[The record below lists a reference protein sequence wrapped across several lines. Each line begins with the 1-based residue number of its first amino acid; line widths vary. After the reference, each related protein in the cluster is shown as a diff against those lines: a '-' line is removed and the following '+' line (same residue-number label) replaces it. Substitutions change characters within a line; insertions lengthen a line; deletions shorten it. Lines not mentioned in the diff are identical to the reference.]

1 MTKVSTITPCYNMSK
16 YMKGFLDNLSTQTHK
31 DLEIVLDH
39 NDPSDEEVKLVEE
52 YNEQYDNIL
61 HIKVEGVDPIG
72 TSMNRCIEYAT
83 GDYLCIWNVD
93 DLRTPD
99 SIEVMA
105 KALDENPDVDFVYGN
120 YIIVPKFGSTEGQYV
135 DETGEKM
142 NYNRYDLGP
151 YFMFRKSLLEKSG
164 VFDEQ
169 LVQGADYDLA
179 LRLAFNAKG
188 LHLPINLGYY
198 LNEGLGQSTKPD
210 SKQPIERTVIELRYN
225 IRVLEPHLVPYT
237 RTYDVGNIIVDEEKF
252 QFLILDESHNTEKI
266 ISDTQSSPYIKW
278 NDESLADLIRN
289 DNVYNVFIFN
299 KDGNHGYFSL
309 LHNLTSNI
317 EGTIVELGNREGLGI
332 LSIYDA
338 LSEKVNYIH
347 LIL

>member
-39 NDPSDEEVKLVEE
+39 NDPTDEEVKLVEE

-120 YIIVPKFGSTEGQYV
+120 YVIVPKFGSTEGQYV
-135 DETGEKM
+135 DETGREDELTTGM
-142 NYNRYDLGP
+142 ILGP

-198 LNEGLGQSTKPD
+198 LNEGLGQSTKPN

-237 RTYDVGNIIVDEEKF
+237 RTYDVGNIIVDEEK
-252 QFLILDESHNTEKI
+252 I
-266 ISDTQSSPYIKW
+266 P
-278 NDESLADLIRN
+278 
-289 DNVYNVFIFN
+289 V
-299 KDGNHGYFSL
+299 
-309 LHNLTSNI
+309 SNF
-317 EGTIVELGNREGLGI
+317 R
-332 LSIYDA
+332 
-338 LSEKVNYIH
+338 
-347 LIL
+347 

>member
-72 TSMNRCIEYAT
+72 ISMNRCIEYAT

-120 YIIVPKFGSTEGQYV
+120 YVIVHKFGGTEGQYV
-135 DETGEKM
+135 D
-142 NYNRYDLGP
+142 
-151 YFMFRKSLLEKSG
+151 
-164 VFDEQ
+164 
-169 LVQGADYDLA
+169 
-179 LRLAFNAKG
+179 
-188 LHLPINLGYY
+188 
-198 LNEGLGQSTKPD
+198 
-210 SKQPIERTVIELRYN
+210 
-225 IRVLEPHLVPYT
+225 
-237 RTYDVGNIIVDEEKF
+237 
-252 QFLILDESHNTEKI
+252 
-266 ISDTQSSPYIKW
+266 
-278 NDESLADLIRN
+278 
-289 DNVYNVFIFN
+289 
-299 KDGNHGYFSL
+299 
-309 LHNLTSNI
+309 
-317 EGTIVELGNREGLGI
+317 
-332 LSIYDA
+332 
-338 LSEKVNYIH
+338 
-347 LIL
+347 

>member
-16 YMKGFLDNLSTQTHK
+16 YMKGFLKNLSTQTHK

-120 YIIVPKFGSTEGQYV
+120 YTIVPKFGGTEGQYV
-135 DETGEKM
+135 DETGREDELTTSM
-142 NYNRYDLGP
+142 ILGP
-151 YFMFRKSLLEKSG
+151 YFMFRKSILEKSG

-179 LRLAFNAKG
+179 LRLAFNGKG
-188 LHLPINLGYY
+188 LHLPVNLGYY
-198 LNEGLGQSTKPD
+198 LNEGLGQSTKPNI
-210 SKQPIERTVIELRYN
+210 KQPIERTVIELRYN

-237 RTYDVGNIIVDEEKF
+237 RSYDVDNIIVDEEK
-252 QFLILDESHNTEKI
+252 IPVS
-266 ISDTQSSPYIKW
+266 
-278 NDESLADLIRN
+278 
-289 DNVYNVFIFN
+289 
-299 KDGNHGYFSL
+299 
-309 LHNLTSNI
+309 NL
-317 EGTIVELGNREGLGI
+317 R
-332 LSIYDA
+332 
-338 LSEKVNYIH
+338 
-347 LIL
+347 

>member
-1 MTKVSTITPCYNMSK
+1 
-16 YMKGFLDNLSTQTHK
+16 MKGFLDNLSTQTHK

-39 NDPSDEEVKLVEE
+39 NDPSEEEVKMVEE
-52 YNEQYDNIL
+52 YNEQHDNIL
-61 HIKVEGVDPIG
+61 HIKVDGVDPIG

-120 YIIVPKFGSTEGQYV
+120 YIIVSKFGSVEGQYV
-135 DETGEKM
+135 DETGREDELTTGM
-142 NYNRYDLGP
+142 ILGP

-198 LNEGLGQSTKPD
+198 LNEGLGQSTKPN

-237 RTYDVGNIIVDEEKF
+237 RSYDVGNIIVDE
-252 QFLILDESHNTEKI
+252 QKI
-266 ISDTQSSPYIKW
+266 P
-278 NDESLADLIRN
+278 
-289 DNVYNVFIFN
+289 V
-299 KDGNHGYFSL
+299 
-309 LHNLTSNI
+309 SNF
-317 EGTIVELGNREGLGI
+317 R
-332 LSIYDA
+332 
-338 LSEKVNYIH
+338 
-347 LIL
+347 

>member
-120 YIIVPKFGSTEGQYV
+120 YVIVPKFGGTEGQYV
-135 DETGEKM
+135 DETGREDELTTGM
-142 NYNRYDLGP
+142 ILGP
-151 YFMFRKSLLEKSG
+151 YFMFRKSILEKSG
-164 VFDEQ
+164 IFDEQ

-179 LRLAFNAKG
+179 LRLAMNGKG

-198 LNEGLGQSTKPD
+198 LNEGLGQSTKPN

-225 IRVLEPHLVPYT
+225 IRVLEPQLMPYT
-237 RTYDVGNIIVDEEKF
+237 SEYDVENIIVDEEKIPVST
-252 QFLILDESHNTEKI
+252 LK
-266 ISDTQSSPYIKW
+266 
-278 NDESLADLIRN
+278 
-289 DNVYNVFIFN
+289 
-299 KDGNHGYFSL
+299 
-309 LHNLTSNI
+309 
-317 EGTIVELGNREGLGI
+317 
-332 LSIYDA
+332 
-338 LSEKVNYIH
+338 
-347 LIL
+347 

>member
-105 KALDENPDVDFVYGN
+105 RALDENPDVDFVYGN
-120 YIIVPKFGSTEGQYV
+120 YVIVPNFGGTEGQYV
-135 DETGEKM
+135 DETGREDELTTGM
-142 NYNRYDLGP
+142 ILGP
-151 YFMFRKSLLEKSG
+151 YFMFRKSILEKSG

-169 LVQGADYDLA
+169 LIQGADYDLA
-179 LRLAFNAKG
+179 LRLALNGKG

-198 LNEGLGQSTKPD
+198 LNEGLGQSTKPN

-237 RTYDVGNIIVDEEKF
+237 RQYDVENIIVDEEK
-252 QFLILDESHNTEKI
+252 I
-266 ISDTQSSPYIKW
+266 P
-278 NDESLADLIRN
+278 
-289 DNVYNVFIFN
+289 V
-299 KDGNHGYFSL
+299 
-309 LHNLTSNI
+309 SNF
-317 EGTIVELGNREGLGI
+317 
-332 LSIYDA
+332 
-338 LSEKVNYIH
+338 KQ
-347 LIL
+347 

>member
-120 YIIVPKFGSTEGQYV
+120 YVIVPRFGGTEGQYV
-135 DETGEKM
+135 DETGREDELTTGM
-142 NYNRYDLGP
+142 ILGP
-151 YFMFRKSLLEKSG
+151 YFMFRKSILEKSG

-179 LRLAFNAKG
+179 LRLAMNGKG

-198 LNEGLGQSTKPD
+198 LNEGLGQSTKPN

-237 RTYDVGNIIVDEEKF
+237 RSYDVDNIIVDEEKIPVST
-252 QFLILDESHNTEKI
+252 LK
-266 ISDTQSSPYIKW
+266 
-278 NDESLADLIRN
+278 
-289 DNVYNVFIFN
+289 
-299 KDGNHGYFSL
+299 
-309 LHNLTSNI
+309 
-317 EGTIVELGNREGLGI
+317 
-332 LSIYDA
+332 
-338 LSEKVNYIH
+338 
-347 LIL
+347 

>member
-1 MTKVSTITPCYNMSK
+1 
-16 YMKGFLDNLSTQTHK
+16 MKGFLDNLSTQTHK

-120 YIIVPKFGSTEGQYV
+120 YVIVPKFGGTEGQYV
-135 DETGEKM
+135 DETGREDELTTGM
-142 NYNRYDLGP
+142 ILGP
-151 YFMFRKSLLEKSG
+151 YFMFRKSILEKSG

-179 LRLAFNAKG
+179 LRLAMNGKG

-198 LNEGLGQSTKPD
+198 LNEGLGQSTKPN

-237 RTYDVGNIIVDEEKF
+237 RSYDVDNIIVDEEK
-252 QFLILDESHNTEKI
+252 IPVS
-266 ISDTQSSPYIKW
+266 
-278 NDESLADLIRN
+278 
-289 DNVYNVFIFN
+289 
-299 KDGNHGYFSL
+299 
-309 LHNLTSNI
+309 NL
-317 EGTIVELGNREGLGI
+317 R
-332 LSIYDA
+332 
-338 LSEKVNYIH
+338 
-347 LIL
+347 

>member
-1 MTKVSTITPCYNMSK
+1 
-16 YMKGFLDNLSTQTHK
+16 MKGFLDNLSTQTHK

-105 KALDENPDVDFVYGN
+105 KALDDNPDVDFVYGN
-120 YIIVPKFGSTEGQYV
+120 YTIVHNFGATEGQYV
-135 DETGEKM
+135 DETGREDELTTGM
-142 NYNRYDLGP
+142 ILGP
-151 YFMFRKSLLEKSG
+151 FFMFRKSILEKSG

-179 LRLAFNAKG
+179 LRLAFNGKG
-188 LHLPINLGYY
+188 LHLSINLGYY
-198 LNEGLGQSTKPD
+198 LNEGLGQSTKPN
-210 SKQPIERTVIELRYN
+210 SKQPIERTVIEMRYD
-225 IRVLEPHLVPYT
+225 IRVLEPHLMPYT
-237 RTYDVGNIIVDEEKF
+237 SEYDIENIIVDEEK
-252 QFLILDESHNTEKI
+252 IHVS
-266 ISDTQSSPYIKW
+266 
-278 NDESLADLIRN
+278 
-289 DNVYNVFIFN
+289 
-299 KDGNHGYFSL
+299 
-309 LHNLTSNI
+309 NL
-317 EGTIVELGNREGLGI
+317 
-332 LSIYDA
+332 
-338 LSEKVNYIH
+338 K
-347 LIL
+347 

>member
-16 YMKGFLDNLSTQTHK
+16 YIKGFLDNLSTQTHK

-39 NDPSDEEVKLVEE
+39 NDPSDEEVKLVED

-120 YIIVPKFGSTEGQYV
+120 YTIVPNFGGTQGQYV
-135 DETGEKM
+135 DETGREDELTTGM
-142 NYNRYDLGP
+142 ILGP
-151 YFMFRKSLLEKSG
+151 YFMFRKSILDKSG

-179 LRLAFNAKG
+179 LRLAFNGKG
-188 LHLPINLGYY
+188 LHLPVNLGYY

-210 SKQPIERTVIELRYN
+210 SKQPVERTVIELRYD
-225 IRVLEPHLVPYT
+225 IRVLEPQLVPYT
-237 RTYDVGNIIVDEEKF
+237 KTYDIENIIVDEEK
-252 QFLILDESHNTEKI
+252 IPVS
-266 ISDTQSSPYIKW
+266 
-278 NDESLADLIRN
+278 
-289 DNVYNVFIFN
+289 
-299 KDGNHGYFSL
+299 
-309 LHNLTSNI
+309 NL
-317 EGTIVELGNREGLGI
+317 R
-332 LSIYDA
+332 
-338 LSEKVNYIH
+338 
-347 LIL
+347 

>member
-52 YNEQYDNIL
+52 YNEEYDNIL

-120 YIIVPKFGSTEGQYV
+120 YVIVPNFGGTEGQYV
-135 DETGEKM
+135 DETGREDELTTGM
-142 NYNRYDLGP
+142 ILGP
-151 YFMFRKSLLEKSG
+151 YFMFRKSILAKSG

-179 LRLAFNAKG
+179 LRLALNGKG

-198 LNEGLGQSTKPD
+198 LNEGLGQSTKPN

-237 RTYDVGNIIVDEEKF
+237 REYDVMNIIVDEEK
-252 QFLILDESHNTEKI
+252 IAVS
-266 ISDTQSSPYIKW
+266 
-278 NDESLADLIRN
+278 
-289 DNVYNVFIFN
+289 
-299 KDGNHGYFSL
+299 
-309 LHNLTSNI
+309 NL
-317 EGTIVELGNREGLGI
+317 
-332 LSIYDA
+332 
-338 LSEKVNYIH
+338 K
-347 LIL
+347 

>member
-39 NDPSDEEVKLVEE
+39 NEPTDEEIMLVED
-52 YNEQYDNIL
+52 YNKKHDNIF
-61 HIKVEGVDPIG
+61 HIQVEGVDHIG
-72 TSMNRCIEYAT
+72 ISMNRCIEFAS

-93 DLRTPD
+93 DLRTPE
-99 SIEVMA
+99 SFEVMA

-120 YIIVPKFGSTEGQYV
+120 YVIVPKFGSTEGQYV
-135 DETGEKM
+135 DESGREEELTTGM
-142 NYNRYDLGP
+142 ILGP

-179 LRLAFNAKG
+179 LRLAFNATG

-198 LNEGLGQSTKPD
+198 LNEGLCQSTKPN

-225 IRVLEPHLVPYT
+225 IRLLEPHLVPYT
-237 RTYDVGNIIVDEEKF
+237 RSYDVGNIIDDEEK
-252 QFLILDESHNTEKI
+252 I
-266 ISDTQSSPYIKW
+266 P
-278 NDESLADLIRN
+278 
-289 DNVYNVFIFN
+289 V
-299 KDGNHGYFSL
+299 
-309 LHNLTSNI
+309 SNF
-317 EGTIVELGNREGLGI
+317 R
-332 LSIYDA
+332 
-338 LSEKVNYIH
+338 
-347 LIL
+347 

>member
-1 MTKVSTITPCYNMSK
+1 MTKVSTITPCNNMSK

-105 KALDENPDVDFVYGN
+105 NALDDNHNIDFVYGN
-120 YIIVPKFGSTEGQYV
+120 YVIVPKFGSTQGQYV
-135 DETGEKM
+135 DESGREEELTTGM
-142 NYNRYDLGP
+142 ILGP

-237 RTYDVGNIIVDEEKF
+237 RSYDVGNIIVDEEK
-252 QFLILDESHNTEKI
+252 I
-266 ISDTQSSPYIKW
+266 P
-278 NDESLADLIRN
+278 
-289 DNVYNVFIFN
+289 V
-299 KDGNHGYFSL
+299 
-309 LHNLTSNI
+309 SNF
-317 EGTIVELGNREGLGI
+317 R
-332 LSIYDA
+332 
-338 LSEKVNYIH
+338 
-347 LIL
+347 

>member
-52 YNEQYDNIL
+52 YNEEYDNIL

-120 YIIVPKFGSTEGQYV
+120 YVIVPNFGGTEGQYV
-135 DETGEKM
+135 DETGREDELTTGM
-142 NYNRYDLGP
+142 ILGP
-151 YFMFRKSLLEKSG
+151 YFMFRKSILEKSG

-179 LRLAFNAKG
+179 LRLALNGKG

-198 LNEGLGQSTKPD
+198 LNEGLGQSTKPN

-237 RTYDVGNIIVDEEKF
+237 REYDVMNIIVDEEK
-252 QFLILDESHNTEKI
+252 IAVS
-266 ISDTQSSPYIKW
+266 
-278 NDESLADLIRN
+278 
-289 DNVYNVFIFN
+289 
-299 KDGNHGYFSL
+299 
-309 LHNLTSNI
+309 NL
-317 EGTIVELGNREGLGI
+317 
-332 LSIYDA
+332 
-338 LSEKVNYIH
+338 K
-347 LIL
+347 

>member
-52 YNEQYDNIL
+52 YNEQHDNIL

-135 DETGEKM
+135 DETGREDELTTGM
-142 NYNRYDLGP
+142 ILGP

-237 RTYDVGNIIVDEEKF
+237 RTYDVGNIIVDEEK
-252 QFLILDESHNTEKI
+252 I
-266 ISDTQSSPYIKW
+266 P
-278 NDESLADLIRN
+278 
-289 DNVYNVFIFN
+289 V
-299 KDGNHGYFSL
+299 
-309 LHNLTSNI
+309 SNF
-317 EGTIVELGNREGLGI
+317 R
-332 LSIYDA
+332 
-338 LSEKVNYIH
+338 
-347 LIL
+347 

>member
-52 YNEQYDNIL
+52 YNEQNDNIL

-120 YIIVPKFGSTEGQYV
+120 YVIVPRFGGTDGQYV
-135 DETGEKM
+135 DETGREDELTTGM
-142 NYNRYDLGP
+142 ILGP

-237 RTYDVGNIIVDEEKF
+237 RSYDVGNIIVDEEK
-252 QFLILDESHNTEKI
+252 I
-266 ISDTQSSPYIKW
+266 P
-278 NDESLADLIRN
+278 
-289 DNVYNVFIFN
+289 V
-299 KDGNHGYFSL
+299 
-309 LHNLTSNI
+309 SNF
-317 EGTIVELGNREGLGI
+317 R
-332 LSIYDA
+332 
-338 LSEKVNYIH
+338 
-347 LIL
+347 

>member
-105 KALDENPDVDFVYGN
+105 KALDENSDVDFVYGN
-120 YIIVPKFGSTEGQYV
+120 YVIVPRFGGTEGQYV
-135 DETGEKM
+135 DETGREDELTTGM
-142 NYNRYDLGP
+142 ILGP
-151 YFMFRKSLLEKSG
+151 YFMFRKSILEKSG

-179 LRLAFNAKG
+179 LRLAMNGKG

-198 LNEGLGQSTKPD
+198 LNEGLGQSTKPN

-237 RTYDVGNIIVDEEKF
+237 RSYDVDNIIVDEEK
-252 QFLILDESHNTEKI
+252 IPVS
-266 ISDTQSSPYIKW
+266 
-278 NDESLADLIRN
+278 
-289 DNVYNVFIFN
+289 
-299 KDGNHGYFSL
+299 
-309 LHNLTSNI
+309 NL
-317 EGTIVELGNREGLGI
+317 R
-332 LSIYDA
+332 
-338 LSEKVNYIH
+338 
-347 LIL
+347 

>member
-105 KALDENPDVDFVYGN
+105 KALDENPEVDFVYGN
-120 YIIVPKFGSTEGQYV
+120 YVIVPRFGGTEGQYV
-135 DETGEKM
+135 DETGREDELTTGM
-142 NYNRYDLGP
+142 ILGP
-151 YFMFRKSLLEKSG
+151 YFMFRKSILEKSG

-179 LRLAFNAKG
+179 LRLAFNGKG
-188 LHLPINLGYY
+188 LHLPVNLGYY
-198 LNEGLGQSTKPD
+198 LNEGLGQSTKPN
-210 SKQPIERTVIELRYN
+210 SKQPIERTVIEMRYN
-225 IRVLEPHLVPYT
+225 IRVLEPQLMPYT
-237 RTYDVGNIIVDEEKF
+237 SEYDVENIIVDEEK
-252 QFLILDESHNTEKI
+252 IPVSTY
-266 ISDTQSSPYIKW
+266 S
-278 NDESLADLIRN
+278 
-289 DNVYNVFIFN
+289 
-299 KDGNHGYFSL
+299 
-309 LHNLTSNI
+309 
-317 EGTIVELGNREGLGI
+317 
-332 LSIYDA
+332 
-338 LSEKVNYIH
+338 
-347 LIL
+347 